1 MAIRNTILIL
11 KNSDIVNR
19 PLPVSLLKGEAIV
32 NTADGIVFFS
42 GITTSTSEWT
52 PAGTGSTATFF
63 EVGSNLYDLRLRNQI
78 TQYQGQSGGSLSG
91 KFLSGTTNGFVL
103 ADISDIASSVDSYT
117 TGATW
122 SPNTLTISLN
132 NGKPNVPVTIDTFNS
147 ITLYGTN
154 NVNGDLNVTGT
165 TTLNGPAYYNNTAS
179 ASNEIV
185 NYGLLTSYSQTN
197 DVYVTGNTLT
207 AANNDTPTQSA
218 QLEYHGVPVGGP
230 YFITTENTFTTG
242 GTWNSGSTSID
253 FTRNDGGTYSVNLS
267 NIDVSDTYVTGGT
280 VTSLGDLDLFRND
293 GVTVTVPKVTYWT
306 SGSTGSFSIK
316 AINGSGL
323 DSTGDRSVSWGNQ
336 TLASGNDSTA
346 WGVQTSA
353 TTLGS
358 TSSGYQTLA
367 SGQYSTSSGYK
378 TLASGDYSTAS
389 GYYSTASGSYSH
401 AEGDFSNASG
411 NGSHAEGK
419 ETLASGQA
427 SHAEGVNTIAS
438 GLFSHS
444 EGQET
449 TASGYGSHSE
459 GFQTSATT
467 QSSHAEG
474 YQTLTSGD
482 YSHAEGYGTTASGL
496 YSHAEGDTTT
506 ASGDYSH
513 AEGVQTIASGSH
525 SHTEGNSTIASGN
538 SSHAEGKSTTASG
551 NYSHAEGDSTTASG
565 YASHAEGLSTKA
577 SGYAS
582 HAEGLLTTAS
592 GNYSHA
598 EGRLTTASGNY
609 SHSEGFQTTSSG
621 IYSHA
626 QGSGTTASGI
636 ASFASGV
643 GSIAI
648 TDGSFIHSEN
658 SVVNGTRSVVL
669 GGQNITGSTADT
681 VYVPYLNLNYVPTI
695 NNSNTEILSRNSS
708 TGQVEYTALSAFT
721 SIDTFVTGF
730 TYNSA
735 SNTFTISQNQGQPD
749 LTASIDTVSGL
760 TVSNLTAGRVVY
772 VGTGGLLTDES
783 GFEYND
789 GTNLLT
795 VGNINVQ
802 NASGTTANIGQGGL
816 VIGSGGSFTSPGIG
830 DLTVHGDFTV
840 FGTTTTVAT
849 SELYIEDPQ
858 ITLNYNPTGSTTVT
872 SVSSGLK
879 IQDGN
884 GVTSGDTYFTIG
896 QMQNLTGI
904 VVGENPDVTEYTGL
918 TGYSNRGWVTQLNDI
933 VIRNNNLNEGSPNG
947 VRVLA
952 EFDVLDGGSY

>member
-1 MAIRNTILIL
+1 MAIRNTRLIL

-122 SPNTLTISLN
+122 SPNTLTIGLN

-154 NVNGDLNVTGT
+154 NVNGDLTVTGT

-179 ASNEIV
+179 VSNEIV

-230 YFITTENTFTTG
+230 YFITTENTYTTG

-267 NIDVSDTYVTGGT
+267 NIDVNDTYVTGGT

-336 TLASGNDSTA
+336 TLASGNDSTS

-358 TSSGYQTLA
+358 TASGYQTLA
-367 SGQYSTSSGYK
+367 SGNYSHAEGYLTKATQNGAHAEGINTTASGYYSHSEGNN
-378 TLASGDYSTAS
+378 TTASGDYSTAS
-389 GYYSTASGSYSH
+389 GYYSVSSGKASTASGAYTTASGSYSH
-401 AEGDFSNASG
+401 A
-411 NGSHAEGK
+411 
-419 ETLASGQA
+419 
-427 SHAEGVNTIAS
+427 
-438 GLFSHS
+438 
-444 EGQET
+444 
-449 TASGYGSHSE
+449 
-459 GFQTSATT
+459 
-467 QSSHAEG
+467 
-474 YQTLTSGD
+474 
-482 YSHAEGYGTTASGL
+482 
-496 YSHAEGDTTT
+496 
-506 ASGDYSH
+506 
-513 AEGVQTIASGSH
+513 
-525 SHTEGNSTIASGN
+525 EGNSTIASGN
-538 SSHAEGKSTTASG
+538 SSHAEGRLTTSSGQFSHAEGNSTTASG
-551 NYSHAEGDSTTASG
+551 VYSHAEGNVTIALGDS
-565 YASHAEGLSTKA
+565 SHAEGDNTQAL
-577 SGYAS
+577 GD
-582 HAEGLLTTAS
+582 
-592 GNYSHA
+592 YSHA
-598 EGRLTTASGNY
+598 EGSYTIASGSFSHAEGDGTTAVGDYSHAEGYGTIASGVYSHAEGVAKGGTLTASGYGSHAEGFNTTASGIY
-609 SHSEGFQTTSSG
+609 SHAEGGITIASGKGAHAEGRGTTASG
-621 IYSHA
+621 QYSHA
-626 QGSGTTASGI
+626 QGSGSVSSGDY
-636 ASFASGV
+636 SFASGINSRASV
-643 GSIAI
+643 SG
-648 TDGSFIHSEN
+648 TFIHSQN
-658 SVVNGTRSVVL
+658 SLVNGTRSVVL
-669 GGQNITGSTADT
+669 GGQNITGSTTDT
-681 VYVPYLNLNYVPTI
+681 VYVPYLNLNYVPTL

-721 SIDTFVTGF
+721 SLDTFVTGF
-730 TYNSA
+730 TYNPA
-735 SNTFTISQNQGQPD
+735 NNTFTVSQNQGQPD
-749 LTASIDTVSGL
+749 LTASIGSVSGL
-760 TVSNLTAGRVVY
+760 TINNLTPGRVVY

-789 GTNLLT
+789 GTDLLT
-795 VGNINVQ
+795 VGNVNVT
-802 NASGTTANIGQGGL
+802 NSFGNVASIGQGGL
-816 VIGSGGSFTSPGIG
+816 VIGSGGSTSTPGIG
-830 DLTVHGDFTV
+830 DLTIHGSLTV
-840 FGTTTTVAT
+840 FGTATTVST
-849 SELYIEDPQ
+849 NELYVEDPQ
-858 ITLNYNPTGSTTVT
+858 ITLNYNPTGNTSVT
-872 SVSSGLK
+872 SIASGLK
-879 IQDGN
+879 VQDGD
-884 GVTSGDTYFTIG
+884 GISGDTYFTVA
-896 QMQNLTGI
+896 QMDTFTGNSFDNI
-904 VVGENPDVTEYTGL
+904 FTLNEYTGPN
-918 TGYSNRGWVTQLNDI
+918 GYTNRAWVTQLNDI
-933 VIRNNNLNEGSPNG
+933 VVRNTNLNNG
-947 VRVLA
+947 APDGARVLVA
-952 EFDVLDGGSY
+952 GDVLDGGSY